1 LGETEVFEKLRK
13 AVDGFVQ
20 KVTHKSIT
28 EKNLYDA
35 FDDLRM
41 ALLSNDVA
49 FEAAELINER
59 VKAILEGEQISRL
72 QSKKDIIRQ
81 ALTTAILDALTPETP
96 IDLFA
101 LLEQRK
107 REKEPL
113 KLMFLGVNGT
123 GKTTTIAK
131 FTHLFQKRG
140 YSVVLA
146 CADTF
151 RAGSAEQLQTHGNR
165 LKVRVL
171 SRPYGADPASV
182 AFDAI
187 NHARARNID
196 VVLID
201 TAGRMQTDKNL
212 MAELAKIHRVAEP
225 DLVIFVGDALAGN
238 DAIEQA
244 KTFNEK
250 IGIDAAVLT
259 KIDAD
264 AKGGAALSIAV
275 ATGKPIIFV
284 GVGQGYPDLEAFNPE
299 WFTGKIAP

>member
-1 LGETEVFEKLRK
+1 VFEKLRK
-13 AVDGFVQ
+13 AVDGFIQ
-20 KVTHKSIT
+20 KVTHKSIS
-28 EKNLYDA
+28 EKNLEDA
-35 FDDLRM
+35 FDDLRI
-41 ALLSNDVA
+41 ALLTNDVA
-49 FEAAELINER
+49 FEAADRINER
-59 VKAILEGEQISRL
+59 VKAILEGQQISRL

-96 IDLFA
+96 IDLFG

-107 REKEPL
+107 RENEPL
-113 KLMFLGVNGT
+113 KIMFLGVNGT

-131 FTHLFQKRG
+131 FTHLFQQRG

-171 SRPYGADPASV
+171 SRPYGSDPASV

-212 MAELAKIHRVAEP
+212 MAELAKIHRIAEP

-259 KIDAD
+259 KVDAD

-284 GVGQGYPDLEAFNPE
+284 GVGQEYPDLEAFNPE
-299 WFTGKIAP
+299 WFTEKIAP